1 MELTMNALT
10 KAEGNKLAL
19 IRRTVARDC
28 DDDEF
33 RLFVHMCEA
42 VRLDPLRRQA
52 HAFVFNKKDPAKRQ
66 LTIVTTIGGY
76 RSIAARTGDY
86 RPDDRAPRYTMCE
99 ANPDT
104 NPLGIESCEVTVY
117 KYTHGEWF
125 PVVGQAFWTEYAPIV
140 VSAADDDV
148 TWEDTG
154 ETWPDSGKPK
164 KKKVIRKGA
173 EVKEMIDPGKQGWVK
188 MPRIMI
194 AKCAEA
200 AALRKAWP
208 DDFANV
214 HAEEETHREESLDAV
229 EAIEMAARE
238 DRIAR
243 IGGPDTYLTDWLNGG
258 HLEAVR
264 GGEYADRV
272 MAFLKEHADQP
283 VAIRAW
289 QDRNRHGFNQFWA
302 VRKGEALELKKAI
315 EAVK

>member
-1 MELTMNALT
+1 
-10 KAEGNKLAL
+10 
-19 IRRTVARDC
+19 
-28 DDDEF
+28 
-33 RLFVHMCEA
+33 
-42 VRLDPLRRQA
+42 
-52 HAFVFNKKDPAKRQ
+52 
-66 LTIVTTIGGY
+66 
-76 RSIAARTGDY
+76 
-86 RPDDRAPRYTMCE
+86 MCE

-214 HAEEETHREESLDAV
+214 HTEEETHREESLDAV